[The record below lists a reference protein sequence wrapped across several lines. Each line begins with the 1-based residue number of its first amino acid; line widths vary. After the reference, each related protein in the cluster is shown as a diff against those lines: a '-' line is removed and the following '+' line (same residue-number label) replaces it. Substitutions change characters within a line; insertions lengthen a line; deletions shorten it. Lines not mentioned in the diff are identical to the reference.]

1 MSVQRVINEINQ
13 MDYERNKRIE
23 PQNVNRNELL
33 SCIELVSKL
42 NYARENPQNYYY
54 EKISSINSLFGTF
67 ASKKVYSTTCSQF
80 DDFVRTSNQTN
91 IKFKTTRVYVDCIK
105 TKVFDGNKILYELH

>member
-1 MSVQRVINEINQ
+1 MSVQRVIDEINQ
-13 MDYERNKRIE
+13 KNNEFKKRE
-23 PQNVNRNELL
+23 ND